1 MDDGLAYFESLVR
14 RAGDFTEARSE
25 PLGGLHPFEERNIH
39 SRLPDIVR
47 KLFDDGHYAQ
57 ATFEAYKYIDKEVQ
71 KSSNISASGFK
82 LMMQVFAAENPSI
95 KLTSLSNDSEKD

>member
-14 RAGDFTEARSE
+14 RAGDFTEARSV
-25 PLGGLHPFEERNIH
+25 PVGGLHPFEERNIH

-47 KLFDDGHYAQ
+47 ELFDNGHYAQ

-71 KSSNISASGFK
+71 KFSKASVSGFI
-82 LMMQVFAAENPSI
+82 LMMQVFAVESPTI
-95 KLTSLSNDSEKD
+95 KLTSLSN